1 MPKDLRT
8 FIAQLMEHR
17 PEDLRLAEREVSPI
31 LELTGYIE
39 KLEKDG
45 QFPSVFFKNVAGSKL
60 PVFINSLSTYDRLA
74 LSLDTPVAEMVP
86 EVARREADPIPCKEV
101 SREEAPVQEVVLT
114 GEQADLN
121 LLPILHHCEHDA
133 GQYIAGGITIVRDR
147 ESGKQNAGWY
157 RLQLQGPRQLGF
169 MVNPI
174 NHANYVRIDYEEH
187 NEPMPVAVVI
197 GHHPAMY
204 MGSVSK
210 IYGIGGEMEAMGG
223 FLQEPLEVVQGRTIP
238 LTVPA
243 RAEIVIEGWIH
254 PGKRQYEGP
263 FGEWPRYYSKDGDQ
277 PYIEVTAVT
286 MRRDA
291 IMQELFNAHAE
302 HLTIGALPRMG
313 SLYRQIKGVVPHT
326 KAVNLPMSGCGRIY
340 CYISIKK
347 RNDGEPKQ
355 AAFAALATEPNIKHV
370 VIVDEDIDVFNEQEV
385 LWAVATRF
393 EADRQLIT
401 MPNCMGAHLV
411 PTSYAYNRLEK
422 GNMQTKLIFD
432 ATKPAEPVKFPVKA
446 EVPREIW
453 ERLDLADLSPLTPQ
467 ALEALMARTRV

>member
-1 MPKDLRT
+1 MSKDLRT
-8 FIAQLMEHR
+8 YINQLMEHR
-17 PEDLRLAEREVSPI
+17 PQDLRLVDRQVDPV
-31 LELTGYIE
+31 LELTGYVE
-39 KLEKDG
+39 KLEKG
-45 QFPSVFFKNVAGSKL
+45 NQFPAVFFKNVADSKL
-60 PVFINSLSTYDRLA
+60 PIFINSLSTYDRLA
-74 LSLDTPVAEMVP
+74 LSLGTTVQEMVP
-86 EVARREADPIPCKEV
+86 EVADRESKPIPCKEV
-101 SREEAPVQEVVLT
+101 SRKEAPVKEIVLT
-114 GEQADLN
+114 GDQADLG

-133 GQYIAGGITIVRDR
+133 GKYIAGGITLVKDR
-147 ESGKQNAGWY
+147 ETGKQNAGWY

-187 NEPMPVAVVI
+187 NEPMPVAIVI

-204 MGSVSK
+204 MGAVSK

-223 FLQEPLEVVQGRTIP
+223 FLQEPLEVVQGETIP
-238 LTVPA
+238 MTVPA

-254 PGKRQYEGP
+254 PGKRHYEGP
-263 FGEWPRYYSKDGDQ
+263 FGEWPKYYSKDGDQ
-277 PYIEVTAVT
+277 PYIEVSAIT
-286 MRRDA
+286 MRKDA

-326 KAVNLPMSGCGRIY
+326 TAVNLPYSGCGRIY

-347 RNDGEPKQ
+347 RSDGEPKQ

-370 VIVDEDIDVFNEQEV
+370 YIVDEDIDVFNENEV
-385 LWAVATRF
+385 LWALATRF

-401 MPNCMGAHLV
+401 LPNCMGSHLV
-411 PTSYAYNRLEK
+411 PTSYDHDRLKK

-432 ATKPAEPVKFPVKA
+432 CTKPAPPVKFPVKA
-446 EVPREIW
+446 EVPKGVW
-453 ERLDLADLSPLTPQ
+453 EKVDLADLSPLSG
-467 ALEALMARTRV
+467 EAFKELMSRPRL